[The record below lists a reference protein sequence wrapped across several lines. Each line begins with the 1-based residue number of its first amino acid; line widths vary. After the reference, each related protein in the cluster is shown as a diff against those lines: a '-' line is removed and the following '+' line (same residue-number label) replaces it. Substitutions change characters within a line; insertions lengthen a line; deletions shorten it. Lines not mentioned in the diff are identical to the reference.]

1 LRSRPLPSRIGLIL
15 LLLVGFSTV
24 SGQTPRA
31 LNDQAGAA
39 TRSGAG
45 FVLPDDLEVSLWAES
60 PMFFNPTNID
70 VDARGRVWVAE
81 AVNYRDFNTAKQE
94 PLTHPAGDRI
104 LILTDTDGDG
114 RADSSKVFVQDKD
127 LRAPEGLAVIGTR
140 VVVSASPHLI
150 VYTDENGDDVPD
162 RKEILLT
169 GFGGFD
175 HDHGLHALV
184 AGPDGRWYFNTG
196 NAGPHIVTDR
206 SGWTLRAGSLYT
218 GGTPYNQ
225 NNQGGMVSDDGRVWT
240 GGLALRIEPDG
251 TRLTVMAHNFRNAY
265 ELAVDSFGDLWQN
278 DNDDQVMTCRTTWV
292 MEGAN
297 AGYFSADGSRFWQA
311 DRRPGQ
317 DTFTAHWHQEDP
329 GVLPAGNNTGAGA
342 PAGFVRYESDLL
354 GARYRGLLL
363 SADAGRNAIFGFLP
377 KPHGAGFALERFDFL
392 SSLAAPN
399 ENYIWNQVDQDR
411 RKWFRPS
418 DVAAG
423 TDGAIYVADWY
434 DPIVGGHQM
443 QDSKGYG
450 RIYRITPKGRVLT
463 APSIDLSTTAGQ
475 VQALLSPAVNVR
487 SNGFERLQAKGAGA
501 LQAVKSILADPNPYH
516 RARATWLLAHLG
528 PAGVREVERLLA
540 DADPQIR
547 ATAFRALRQVKPSV
561 LDEARLL
568 SQDASPAVRREVAV
582 SLRGMPFKESGTILA
597 KLAAR
602 YDGTDR
608 WYLEALGTGASE
620 NEEALYSALLPS
632 LGRRDPTQW
641 DSRFSSIAWRLHPK
655 PAIDAFA
662 ARAASPRLSDEAR
675 KQAVVAL
682 GFINDPRA
690 AQAMA
695 DLTRSTLRDVSAQ
708 AAWWMTYRKTN
719 DWRGYPVDG
728 WVVELPEVEPAPLD
742 AILAR
747 RTIVLDEAAPIDRRI
762 DAALAMAHDPDA
774 GLLLI
779 QLAAENKVAYQL
791 REAIG
796 SVIFSNPDRSVRTAA
811 AGFFQ
816 RPGGQ
821 PRMTVADVTG
831 RTGDASRGQTRFLA
845 SCSTCHRIDSVG
857 ADVGPDLTGINK
869 KFDLRGVVE
878 SIVNPNAAVAFGF
891 EAELFVTRRSETHI
905 GFLQADGPTVSIRD
919 GYGRV
924 RTFAR
929 EDLAARVPLK
939 TSLMPDPLALALSE
953 QDVADIG
960 AYLMKP

>member
-1 LRSRPLPSRIGLIL
+1 MPSRIRLIL
-15 LLLVGFSTV
+15 LLLVGLSIA
-24 SGQTPRA
+24 QTPRA
-31 LNDQAGAA
+31 LNGQAGPA
-39 TRSGAG
+39 TSSGAG
-45 FVLPDDLEVSLWAES
+45 FVLPDDLEVALWAES

-81 AVNYRDFNTAKQE
+81 AVNYRDFNNAKQD

-127 LRAPEGLAVIGTR
+127 LQAPEGLAVIGTR

-162 RKEILLT
+162 RKDILLT

-175 HDHGLHALV
+175 HDHGLHAVV

-196 NAGPHIVTDR
+196 NAGPHVVTDR

-225 NNQGGMVSDDGRVWT
+225 KNQGGMVSDDGRVWT
-240 GGLALRIEPDG
+240 GGLALRVEPDG

-265 ELAVDSFGDLWQN
+265 ELTVDSFGDLWQN
-278 DNDDQVMTCRTTWV
+278 DNDDQVMTCRTTWL
-292 MEGAN
+292 MEGGN

-329 GVLPAGNNTGAGA
+329 GVLPAGDNTGAGA
-342 PAGFVRYESDLL
+342 PAGFARYESDLL

-363 SADAGRNAIFGFLP
+363 SADAGRNVIFGFLP
-377 KPHGAGFALERFDFL
+377 KPRGAGFALERFDFL

-443 QDSKGYG
+443 QDGKGYG
-450 RIYRITPKGRVLT
+450 RIYRVTPKGRRLT
-463 APSIDLSTTAGQ
+463 TPSIDLSTTAGQ
-475 VQALLSPAVNVR
+475 IQALLSPAVNVR
-487 SNGFERLQAKGAGA
+487 SSGFARLEAKGAGA
-501 LQAVKSILADPNPYH
+501 LDAVKRVLADPNPYH

-547 ATAFRALRQVKPSV
+547 VTAFRALRQVKPSV
-561 LDEARLL
+561 IEEARVL
-568 SQDASPAVRREVAV
+568 SQDASPAVLREVAV
-582 SLRGMPFKESGTILA
+582 SQRGVPFKESGDILA
-597 KLAAR
+597 KLAGR
-602 YDGTDR
+602 YDGADR
-608 WYLEALGTGASE
+608 WFLEAIGIGASG
-620 NEEALYSALLPS
+620 NEEALYSALLTS

-641 DSRFSSIAWRLHPK
+641 DARFSSVAWRLHPK
-655 PAIDAFA
+655 AAIDAFA

-695 DLTRSTLRDVSAQ
+695 GLTRQRASRRRGAGSLVDDVPEDERLARISGGRMDRRSAGRHAGIARGDADSPRARARRRGAGGPPHRCGARHGAGSERRAAADSTRGGEQSRVSAAGGDRLGHLQQSRSQRPHGRRRLVPAPGRRAAHDRRRRHRADRRRGARAGTVRGQLFDVSS
-708 AAWWMTYRKTN
+708 
-719 DWRGYPVDG
+719 
-728 WVVELPEVEPAPLD
+728 LD
-742 AILAR
+742 CAR
-747 RTIVLDEAAPIDRRI
+747 DR
-762 DAALAMAHDPDA
+762 P
-774 GLLLI
+774 
-779 QLAAENKVAYQL
+779 
-791 REAIG
+791 
-796 SVIFSNPDRSVRTAA
+796 
-811 AGFFQ
+811 
-816 RPGGQ
+816 
-821 PRMTVADVTG
+821 
-831 RTGDASRGQTRFLA
+831 
-845 SCSTCHRIDSVG
+845 
-857 ADVGPDLTGINK
+857 
-869 KFDLRGVVE
+869 
-878 SIVNPNAAVAFGF
+878 
-891 EAELFVTRRSETHI
+891 RRSRR
-905 GFLQADGPTVSIRD
+905 QRRA
-919 GYGRV
+919 
-924 RTFAR
+924 
-929 EDLAARVPLK
+929 
-939 TSLMPDPLALALSE
+939 
-953 QDVADIG
+953 
-960 AYLMKP
+960 